1 MRLLKK
7 AGQERFLMNTISSL
21 EFKGYGKDASFVDGL
36 CRLSLKFLTL
46 TFTLKLNGLPNHN
59 LKTIFPL

>member
-1 MRLLKK
+1 MRSWKK
-7 AGQERFLMNTISSL
+7 AGQERLLMDTINSL

-46 TFTLKLNGLPNHN
+46 TFTLKLNGP
-59 LKTIFPL
+59 